1 MATPTYNEPSVLSD
15 GSLTYAFR
23 RLREGLIPFMRKVLN
38 TDAVERGRGPH
49 RREVKLEVVLDVNE
63 LLNIWLENQ
72 GTFIKSFSDRSD
84 FNPGRN
90 WPNEIR
96 TFRNERWAHQGS
108 YNDEDVANIVNVI
121 ILFLDAVE
129 AKDEAGMVREIAD
142 EFEALIYSG
151 QPLVET
157 NPSTGQQLSVAEVAA
172 GLHIDCLLPPRA
184 GTSEPGV
191 FADGFLARAWRRLA
205 EGLGPHLENIT
216 GEKLEK
222 PRDLAE
228 ILNTQHL
235 NRFGQSLKY
244 PCSELK
250 EHRDQWAHQGNYEYR
265 AVQRTLTVIRDV
277 LKTVCAHER
286 GEAVEQMAAELARL
300 HRAARQ
306 RATESEEQIL
316 SVWELSPV
324 LLTVQPAL
332 GLVAFQRPG
341 SAASISASAAQRS
354 IPIDAAAPIG
364 AAGTD
369 EERLREVIAECTE
382 VIRRNPTDAAAYLR
396 RGQARGDLGDMKN
409 AAADFAAVVRIN
421 PNIKNDLEQAEV
433 FLTQGNAH
441 ANTGNYDQ
449 AINCYNNA
457 TQLNPRYALAYFH
470 RGLAHALT
478 RDYELAI
485 ADFTDAI
492 GIDENF
498 AVAYDGRGNA
508 HIFTGDYERAIADYT
523 AAIGIDANFA
533 AAYHDRGN
541 VHMYFGDYERA
552 IADCTAAIGIDANFA
567 FAYNGRGI
575 AHANTGDYERAVADY
590 TTAIGIDANFAAAYN
605 GRGIAH
611 ANTGDYERAIADYT
625 TAIGIDANFAAAYN
639 GRGIA
644 HANIY
649 DYERAIADY
658 TAAIGIDE
666 NFAVAYNGRGIAH
679 ADTGDYE
686 RAIADYTTAI
696 GIDANFAVACYGRG
710 IAHANIYDYERAIA
724 DFTAA
729 IGIDAN
735 FAFAY
740 DGRGIAHANTGD
752 YERAIADYTTAIGID
767 ANFAFAY
774 IGRGNAH
781 ANTGDYERAVA
792 DYTAAI
798 GIDANFAAAYNGRG
812 NAHAN
817 TGDYE
822 RAVAD
827 YTAAIGIDAN
837 CAAAYI
843 GRCVAHANT
852 GDYERVIADMDRV
865 IELVSNEERWQEPLL
880 RARHQL
886 IRYLDGVAECDQII
900 KDNPDDPDGWHL
912 RGLHYLSDDN
922 YARAISDFDEAIRL
936 NTENAEVWN
945 DRGLAYTGFGDDDRA
960 ISDYDR
966 AAMVRPNF
974 PQAYYNK
981 GLVRR
986 GKGDYGNAII
996 DFTKAIRFKPDY
1008 ALAYQNRGIS
1018 YFHLGQRDLAQADFD
1033 SARQLGVKP

>member
-49 RREVKLEVVLDVNE
+49 RREVKLEVVRDVNE

-151 QPLVET
+151 QPSVET

-205 EGLGPHLENIT
+205 EGLGPHLEKIT

-265 AVQRTLTVIRDV
+265 AVQRTLTVIREV
-277 LKTVCAHER
+277 LKTVCAHEQR
-286 GEAVEQMAAELARL
+286 EAVEQIAAELARL
-300 HRAARQ
+300 HRAALQ
-306 RATESEEQIL
+306 RATESEEQIS
-316 SVWELSPV
+316 SVWELSPM
-324 LLTVQPAL
+324 LLTIRPEL
-332 GLVAFQRPG
+332 DLVAFQRPG
-341 SAASISASAAQRS
+341 SVASFSASVAQRS
-354 IPIDAAAPIG
+354 IPIDAAASIG
-364 AAGTD
+364 NAGTD
-369 EERLREVIAECTE
+369 KERLREVIAECTE
-382 VIRRNPTDAAAYLR
+382 VIRRNSTDAAAYLR

-457 TQLNPRYALAYFH
+457 TQVNPRYALAYLN
-470 RGLAHALT
+470 RGIVHAVT
-478 RDYELAI
+478 GDYERAI
-485 ADFTDAI
+485 ADWTVAI
-492 GIDENF
+492 GIDEHF
-498 AVAYDGRGNA
+498 AAAYSNRGNA
-508 HIFTGDYERAIADYT
+508 HANTGDCERAIADYTAAIRIDENFADAYFNRGIARADTGDYERAIADYT
-523 AAIGIDANFA
+523 AAIRIDENFA
-533 AAYHDRGN
+533 DAYYSRGNAHSNAGDYERAVADYTTAIRIDENFADAYHNRGYAHSN
-541 VHMYFGDYERA
+541 TGDYERA
-552 IADCTAAIGIDANFA
+552 IADYTTAIRIDENFA
-567 FAYNGRGI
+567 DAYHNRGY
-575 AHANTGDYERAVADY
+575 AHSNTGDYERAVADY
-590 TTAIGIDANFAAAYN
+590 TTAIGID
-605 GRGIAH
+605 
-611 ANTGDYERAIADYT
+611 
-625 TAIGIDANFAAAYN
+625 
-639 GRGIA
+639 
-644 HANIY
+644 
-649 DYERAIADY
+649 
-658 TAAIGIDE
+658 E
-666 NFAVAYNGRGIAH
+666 NFAPAYSN
-679 ADTGDYE
+679 
-686 RAIADYTTAI
+686 
-696 GIDANFAVACYGRG
+696 
-710 IAHANIYDYERAIA
+710 
-724 DFTAA
+724 
-729 IGIDAN
+729 
-735 FAFAY
+735 
-740 DGRGIAHANTGD
+740 
-752 YERAIADYTTAIGID
+752 
-767 ANFAFAY
+767 
-774 IGRGNAH
+774 RGNAH
-781 ANTGDYERAVA
+781 ANAGDYERAVA

-798 GIDANFAAAYNGRG
+798 RIDENHALAYYNRGI
-812 NAHAN
+812 AHAN
-817 TGDYE
+817 AGDYERAIADWTAAIGIDENHAAVYYNRGYAHFLTGDYE
-822 RAVAD
+822 RA
-827 YTAAIGIDAN
+827 
-837 CAAAYI
+837 
-843 GRCVAHANT
+843 
-852 GDYERVIADMDRV
+852 IADIDRA
-865 IELVSNEERWQEPLL
+865 IELASNEEQLQEFLL
-880 RARHQL
+880 RVRRQL
-886 IRYLDGVAECDQII
+886 IRHLDGLAEYDQII
-900 KDNPDDPDGWHL
+900 EDNRDDPDGWHL
-912 RGLHYLSDDN
+912 RGLHYLSN
-922 YARAISDFDEAIRL
+922 EEYERAISDFDEAIRL

-945 DRGLAYTGFGDDDRA
+945 DRGLAYAGLGDDAQA
-960 ISDYDR
+960 IADYDR
-966 AAMVRPNF
+966 AAMVRPDF

-981 GLVRR
+981 GLVWR
-986 GKGDYGNAII
+986 GKVHHGNAII
-996 DFTKAIRFKPDY
+996 EFTKAIRFKPDY

-1018 YFHLGQRDLAQADFD
+1018 YFHLEQRDLAQADFD